1 MKIGDRIFVQG
12 QNVPIL
18 NILDD
23 GKVIVR
29 INSIDLIVNA
39 SDRRRVIS

>member
-1 MKIGDRIFVQG
+1 MKIGDKIFVQG

-18 NILDD
+18 NILDH

-29 INSIDLIVNA
+29 IDSVDLIVKTKE
-39 SDRRRVIS
+39 